1 MGAMGS
7 AIKEMAGGISFA
19 AGSMAGGLIGYEIG
33 DKSDGQSGAQTG
45 ETLGAVI
52 GGALAGIPAIALTG
66 QYRAVLGTVGHL
78 GELVGEVGTGLIPG
92 GARFETI
99 GNLVGY
105 GVGSGAGKAAET
117 VLGARQA
124 RRKSQR
130 KSVPPKGKK
139 RNPASSDQPTEEQ
152 DQSSRRRSSRAL
164 LLEEESLHDDAEVN
178 VDVQPQ
184 STAITSAAVPPQPGG
199 SITVAAEVHPEPT
212 ANSETNRLVYDREG
226 IADGIDRCR
235 RVISRSQSALD
246 QLREIEASLDA
257 GAEGQTA
264 QAAHE
269 RLTPLVQMNQKAIAD
284 ALRTLDYLDL
294 ATTNMDNL
302 DRGLAQSL
310 TTTA

>member
-1 MGAMGS
+1 MSS

-33 DKSDGQSGAQTG
+33 DKADGKSGAQTG

-117 VLGARQA
+117 VLGARGGRQKSK
-124 RRKSQR
+124 RKSG
-130 KSVPPKGKK
+130 PPKGKK

-152 DQSSRRRSSRAL
+152 DQSSGRRSRRAP
-164 LLEEESLHDDAEVN
+164 LLEEESLQDDSDVN
-178 VDVQPQ
+178 VDVQPRP
-184 STAITSAAVPPQPGG
+184 TAITSAAAPPQPGRP
-199 SITVAAEVHPEPT
+199 STVVAEIHPEPT

-246 QLREIEASLDA
+246 QLRELEASLDA
-257 GAEGQTA
+257 SAEGQTA

-269 RLTPLVQMNQKAIAD
+269 RLTPLVRMNQKAIAD

-310 TTTA
+310 TTIA